1 MSRPSVNW
9 ASIKWASRAWR
20 GVATLGLAV
29 LATVVFGTSDDSYA
43 QETPAATPA
52 AAPAAEMVRF
62 GHKLHQSKGVA
73 VENCQQCHGIKGF
86 EIEPVTRGKN
96 HQPCN
101 DSACHASEYMSRE
114 PKICVVCHDTNEPW
128 VTQVARIRDLPTS
141 EFGGEISH
149 KTHQSD
155 KAAQGGVKCE
165 SCHGNV
171 YAEGEKPEAHAV
183 CGSCHQ
189 GGLRPLMSDCGDC
202 HKLGYQAQ
210 RLKNQSKY
218 TVRTRFRHDD
228 HDRDPRETSR
238 AAPGCKLCHTGVENA
253 STLSEIPRP
262 TMQSCDACH
271 DGVNAFKT
279 TGFGCVKCHGVA
291 QP

>member
-9 ASIKWASRAWR
+9 
-20 GVATLGLAV
+20 VAALGLAV
-29 LATVVFGTSDDSYA
+29 LAVVVFGTSDDSYA
-43 QETPAATPA
+43 QETPA

-73 VENCQQCHGIKGF
+73 VEDCQQCHGIKGF

-114 PKICVVCHDTNEPW
+114 ICVVCHDTNDPW

-210 RLKNQSKY
+210 RLNNQSKY
-218 TVRTRFRHDD
+218 TVRARFRHDD
-228 HDRDPRETSR
+228 HDRDPREKSR
-238 AAPGCKLCHTGVENA
+238 EAPGCKLCHTGVETA